1 MAVSDTIAPETKER
15 AARIGEADL
24 VVALPS
30 CHSRE
35 LLDAA
40 VAALRPVVQDLLAER
55 KVVIL
60 HPDAAKS
67 STEESNEPAA
77 PDALFHLF
85 PYAPSPVGRYQEQPA
100 DQGLRS
106 LLQVGSA
113 LGARASVMMNS
124 ETISS
129 IAEGLRALAEPVLNQ
144 GFDLAVPLYARRK
157 FDSLINIG
165 IVYPLTRAVY
175 GARLLYPMATD
186 LALSAKLVE
195 LCLQPSGP
203 AGQPQPGWITTNA
216 VCAGMQ
222 ICQVHRGVPPPPIVS
237 EPTDLSASLA
247 QVLSALF
254 LDMERNASVWQKVR
268 GSQPVRTFGH
278 PAPVVDESASVDVHD
293 MFEIF
298 QRGCRDLLDIW
309 AMALSPATLL
319 DLKKLARSP
328 VEQFHQS
335 DALWVHVLYD
345 FLLGHRQRVISRE
358 HLLRAMTPI
367 YLAWVATYALEVQ
380 NSSPDMVENRIER
393 LCAAFEDL
401 KPYLLS
407 RWRWPDRFNP

>member
-1 MAVSDTIAPETKER
+1 M
-15 AARIGEADL
+15 
-24 VVALPS
+24 
-30 CHSRE
+30 
-35 LLDAA
+35 
-40 VAALRPVVQDLLAER
+40 
-55 KVVIL
+55 
-60 HPDAAKS
+60 
-67 STEESNEPAA
+67 
-77 PDALFHLF
+77 
-85 PYAPSPVGRYQEQPA
+85 
-100 DQGLRS
+100 
-106 LLQVGSA
+106 
-113 LGARASVMMNS
+113 
-124 ETISS
+124 
-129 IAEGLRALAEPVLNQ
+129 AEPVLNH

-175 GARLLYPMATD
+175 GARLQYPMATD
-186 LALSAKLVE
+186 LALSAKLME
-195 LCLQPSGP
+195 LCLQPSAP
-203 AGQPQPGWITTNA
+203 AGQPQPGWITTKA

-268 GSQPVRTFGH
+268 GSQPVRTFGQ

-293 MFEIF
+293 MIEIF
-298 QRGCRDLLDIW
+298 QRGCKDLLDIW

-319 DLKKLARSP
+319 DLKKLARAS
-328 VEQFHQS
+328 VDQFHQS

-367 YLAWVATYALEVQ
+367 YLGWVATYALEVQ
-380 NSSPDMVENRIER
+380 NSSPDMVDDRIER
-393 LCAAFEDL
+393 LCAEFEEL

>member
-1 MAVSDTIAPETKER
+1 MAVPETIAPETKER
-15 AARIGEADL
+15 ASRIGEADL
-24 VVALPS
+24 VIALPS

-40 VAALRPVVQDLLAER
+40 VAALRPVLQDLLPDR
-55 KVVIL
+55 KAVIL
-60 HPDAAKS
+60 HPETAKP

-77 PDALFHLF
+77 PNALLHLF
-85 PYAPSPVGRYQEQPA
+85 PYPPSPAGRYQEQPA
-100 DQGLRS
+100 DRGFRS
-106 LLQVGSA
+106 LLQVGNA
-113 LGARASVMMNS
+113 LGARAGVMMSS
-124 ETISS
+124 EEISS
-129 IAEGLRALAEPVLNQ
+129 IAEGFRALAEPVLNH

-186 LALSAKLVE
+186 LALSAKLME
-195 LCLQPSGP
+195 LCLQPSDP
-203 AGQPQPGWITTNA
+203 AGQPQPGWITTKA
-216 VCAGMQ
+216 VCAEMQ
-222 ICQVHRGVPPPPIVS
+222 ICQVHRGVSPPPIVS

-268 GSQPVRTFGH
+268 GSQPVRTFGQ
-278 PAPVVDESASVDVHD
+278 PAPVADESATVDVHE
-293 MFEIF
+293 MIEIF
-298 QRGCRDLLDIW
+298 QRGCKDLLDIW

-319 DLKKLARSP
+319 DLKKLARAS
-328 VEQFHQS
+328 VDQFHQS

-367 YLAWVATYALEVQ
+367 YLGWVATYALEVQ
-380 NSSPDMVENRIER
+380 NSSPGMVDDRIER
-393 LCAAFEDL
+393 LCAEFEEL